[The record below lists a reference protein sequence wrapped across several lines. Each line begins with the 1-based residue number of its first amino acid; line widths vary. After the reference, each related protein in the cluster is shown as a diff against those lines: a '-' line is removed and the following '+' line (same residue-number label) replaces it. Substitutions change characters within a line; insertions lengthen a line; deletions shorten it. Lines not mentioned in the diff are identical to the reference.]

1 MLKSFIRSLTS
12 FINDNRQEIRT
23 SLILSSIMTFGFML
37 IMEFNQE
44 LSTTL
49 SLITHA
55 LSKLSS
61 EAMAQIA
68 AFILSVCNFIE
79 LGRLQLLDSVFKIWQ
94 YFASLINAIFILLK
108 VLIFYAGEFKEAIEY
123 LISLSAKE
131 MANIF
136 IHTIG
141 YTGTVIY
148 IFVIT
153 SYLTFKTR
161 RTFIDIVN
169 FYSGK
174 VSDFNALPILSRI
187 LILHS
192 TPFWIAKE
200 SIKFIKVFNSEHD
213 EQTKNDL
220 LEKGVNEV
228 KIIIK
233 SYEGRVNT
241 EKTSD

>member
-1 MLKSFIRSLTS
+1 MLKSFLRSLTG

-68 AFILSVCNFIE
+68 AFILSVCNLIE
-79 LGRLQLLDSVFKIWQ
+79 LGRLQLLDSVVKIWQ
-94 YFASLINAIFILLK
+94 YFASLTNAIFTLLK
-108 VLIFYAGEFKEAIEY
+108 MLIFYAGEFKEAMEHF
-123 LISLSAKE
+123 ISLSAKD

-141 YTGTVIY
+141 YAGTVIY
-148 IFVIT
+148 IFVTT
-153 SYLTFKTR
+153 SYLTFKIR
-161 RTFIDIVN
+161 RTFVDTVN

-174 VSDFNALPILSRI
+174 VSDLNTLPILSRV

-200 SIKFIKVFNSEHD
+200 SIKFVRVFNSKQD
-213 EQTKNDL
+213 EQTKSDL
-220 LEKGVNEV
+220 LGKGVNEA
-228 KIIIK
+228 KQIFK